1 MKFTFVSLFPNL
13 IAPYFEDSILK
24 KGLEK
29 KLFEIDFFN
38 PRDFSKDKLK
48 KVDDYMCGGGAGL
61 LMTPQPLHDCLE
73 EILKNDDAWIIFPTP
88 AGKPFNQKDAK
99 RLASKK
105 HIVFVNGRY
114 EGIDERIIEKF
125 ADEVFSLGDFILT
138 GGEIASTTMCDAICR
153 NIEGVL
159 GNAESLQMESFENDL
174 IEAPSFT
181 KPDIFE
187 NLSVISEFLKGN
199 HSRIADLKKQM
210 AICKT
215 KYYRPQKGKNDEK

>member
-1 MKFTFVSLFPNL
+1 MKFTFISLFPNL

-24 KGLEK
+24 KGLDK
-29 KLFEIDFFN
+29 KLFEIDFYN

-61 LMTPQPLHDCLE
+61 LMSPQPLNDCLTT
-73 EILKNDDAWIIFPTP
+73 ILKNDDTWVIFPTP

-99 RLASKK
+99 RLAFKK
-105 HIVFVNGRY
+105 HIIFVSGRY

-125 ADEVFSLGDFILT
+125 ADEVFSIGDFILT
-138 GGEIASTTMCDAICR
+138 GGELPSITMCDAICR
-153 NIEGVL
+153 NIPGVL
-159 GNAESLQMESFENDL
+159 GNGESLKMESFEDDL

-187 NLSVISEFLKGN
+187 DLSVISEFLKGN
-199 HSRIADLKKQM
+199 HSKIADLKKQM
-210 AICKT
+210 SIYKT

>member
-24 KGLEK
+24 KGLDK
-29 KLFEIDFFN
+29 KLFEIDFYN

-61 LMTPQPLHDCLE
+61 LMSPQPLNDCLTT
-73 EILKNDDAWIIFPTP
+73 ISKNDDTWVIFPTP

-99 RLASKK
+99 RLAFKK
-105 HIVFVNGRY
+105 HIIFVSGRY

-125 ADEVFSLGDFILT
+125 ADEVFSIGDFILT
-138 GGEIASTTMCDAICR
+138 GGELPSITMCDAICR
-153 NIEGVL
+153 NIPGVL
-159 GNAESLQMESFENDL
+159 GNGESLKMESFEDDL

-187 NLSVISEFLKGN
+187 DLSIISEFLKGN
-199 HSRIADLKKQM
+199 HSKIADLKKQM
-210 AICKT
+210 SIYKT

>member
-13 IAPYFEDSILK
+13 IAPYFKDSILK
-24 KGLEK
+24 NGLDK
-29 KLFEIDFFN
+29 KLFEIAFYN
-38 PRDFSKDKLK
+38 PRDFSKNKFK

-61 LMTPQPLHDCLE
+61 LMSPQPLNDCLE
-73 EILKNDDAWIIFPTP
+73 TITNNDDTWIIFPTP

-99 RLASKK
+99 RLALKK
-105 HIVFVNGRY
+105 HIIFVSGRY

-138 GGEIASTTMCDAICR
+138 GGELPSITMCDAICR
-153 NIEGVL
+153 NIPGVL
-159 GNAESLQMESFENDL
+159 GNEESLKVESFEDDL

-187 NLSVISEFLKGN
+187 DLSIISEFLKGN
-199 HSRIADLKKQM
+199 HSKIADLKKQM
-210 AICKT
+210 SIYKT

>member
-24 KGLEK
+24 KGLDK
-29 KLFEIDFFN
+29 KLFEIDFYN

-61 LMTPQPLHDCLE
+61 LMSPQPLNDCLTT
-73 EILKNDDAWIIFPTP
+73 ISKNDDTWVIFPTP

-99 RLASKK
+99 RLAFKK
-105 HIVFVNGRY
+105 NIIFVSGRY

-125 ADEVFSLGDFILT
+125 ADEVFSIGDFILT
-138 GGEIASTTMCDAICR
+138 GGELPSITMCDAICR
-153 NIEGVL
+153 NIPGVL
-159 GNAESLQMESFENDL
+159 GNGESLKMESFEDDL

-187 NLSVISEFLKGN
+187 DLSIISEFLKGN
-199 HSRIADLKKQM
+199 HSKIADLKKQM
-210 AICKT
+210 SIYKT

>member
-24 KGLEK
+24 KGLDK
-29 KLFEIDFFN
+29 KLFEIDFYN

-61 LMTPQPLHDCLE
+61 LMSPQPLNDCLTT
-73 EILKNDDAWIIFPTP
+73 ISKNDDTWVIFPTP

-99 RLASKK
+99 RLAFKK
-105 HIVFVNGRY
+105 HIIVVSGRY

-125 ADEVFSLGDFILT
+125 ADEVFSIGDFILT
-138 GGEIASTTMCDAICR
+138 GGELPSITMCDAICR
-153 NIEGVL
+153 NIPGVL
-159 GNAESLQMESFENDL
+159 GNGESLKMESFEDDL

-187 NLSVISEFLKGN
+187 DLSIISEFLKGN
-199 HSRIADLKKQM
+199 HSKIADLKKQM
-210 AICKT
+210 SIYKT